1 MGEPVRF
8 GECFTADRSA
18 RASASPLS
26 FVQIARRLLLNPGY
40 RAVVYYRVAG
50 CCRAARFPRRA
61 TNLIA
66 ALILARLSRVPGV
79 EISGDAEIGRGLH
92 LPHPHDIV
100 VGAGSRVGQRVTIYN
115 GVTLGA
121 RILLANDLEKDRTA
135 RYPVI
140 DDDVTIFTGAKILGP
155 VRIGAKSVV
164 GANAVVLDSF
174 PENSVLVGVPARNI
188 AKSEIGTCPES

>member
-1 MGEPVRF
+1 M
-8 GECFTADRSA
+8 
-18 RASASPLS
+18 
-26 FVQIARRLLLNPGY
+26 
-40 RAVVYYRVAG
+40 
-50 CCRAARFPRRA
+50 
-61 TNLIA
+61 
-66 ALILARLSRVPGV
+66 
-79 EISGDAEIGRGLH
+79 AESW
-92 LPHPHDIV
+92 DYIV

-121 RILLANDLEKDRTA
+121 RILLADDSEKDTLA

-155 VRIGAKSVV
+155 IRIGPKSVV

-188 AKSEIGTCPES
+188 AKSEPDPRPES